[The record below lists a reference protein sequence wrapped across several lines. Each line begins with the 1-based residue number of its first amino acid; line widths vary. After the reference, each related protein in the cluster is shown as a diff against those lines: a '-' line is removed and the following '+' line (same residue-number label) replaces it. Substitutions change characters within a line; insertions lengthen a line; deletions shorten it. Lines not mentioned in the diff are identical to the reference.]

1 LGSLLER
8 IASSFFMQ
16 KVHVQAPDLQA
27 SSGSPQRN
35 ASDGPATPARI
46 HLIEYDAH
54 SFDEREITSVED
66 VFDCLDN
73 NRISWIDVGGLEDR
87 QTLDS
92 LGDRFRIHPLAIQDA
107 LNTGQRPHVD
117 EYVDQLYVVLQMAYF
132 NLDQE
137 IVFEQVSLF
146 LGNGYVI
153 TIQEDPERDV
163 FEPLRRRLREG
174 LGSVRYMRSDFLAY
188 ALIDAVVDQFFPISE
203 SLAEAIVEMEEGLLQ
218 HPTRDRMRQVHE
230 FRQALTHLRRAVWPN
245 RDVLTRLWRD
255 ESGLISDRTK
265 PFLRDTL
272 DHVLA
277 IVDLLEVH
285 HETASNFVDLYI
297 SSLSMRTNEIMRVL
311 TVISAIFI
319 PLTFIAGVYGMNF
332 DPQASPWN
340 MPELHFFYGYPMALI
355 LMTAVAGGMIWYFK
369 RKKWL

>member
-1 LGSLLER
+1 ME
-8 IASSFFMQ
+8 
-16 KVHVQAPDLQA
+16 KVRVQASDPLA
-27 SSGSPQRN
+27 PARSPQPN
-35 ASDGPATPARI
+35 PAEAPADPTHI
-46 HLIEYDAH
+46 HLIEYDAN

-73 NRISWIDVGGLEDR
+73 NRISWIDVAG
-87 QTLDS
+87 
-92 LGDRFRIHPLAIQDA
+92 LGDKATLYKLAEHFRIHPLAIEDA
-107 LNTGQRPHVD
+107 VNTGQRPHVD
-117 EYVDQLYVVLQMAYF
+117 EYVDQLCVVLQMAYY
-132 NLDQE
+132 NADQE

-146 LGNGYVI
+146 LGKGYVI
-153 TIQEDPERDV
+153 TIQETPERDV

-203 SLAEAIVEMEEGLLQ
+203 SLAEAIEEMEDELLEN
-218 HPTRDRMRQVHE
+218 PTRDRMRQVHQ
-230 FRQALTHLRRAVWPN
+230 FRQALTRLRRAVWPN

-255 ESGLISDRTK
+255 ESGLIADRTK

-277 IVDLLEVH
+277 IVDLLETH

-311 TVISAIFI
+311 TVISSIFI
-319 PLTFIAGVYGMNF
+319 PLTFIAGLYGMNF

-340 MPELHFFYGYPMALI
+340 MPELKLFYGYPMALI
-355 LMTAVAGGMIWYFK
+355 LMLLVALGMLWFFR

>member
-1 LGSLLER
+1 
-8 IASSFFMQ
+8 MQ
-16 KVHVQAPDLQA
+16 KVHVQA
-27 SSGSPQRN
+27 
-35 ASDGPATPARI
+35 SDSVGPARNPQQNPSAGPVDPAHI

-73 NRISWIDVGGLEDR
+73 NKISWIDVAGLEDKE
-87 QTLDS
+87 TLRR
-92 LGDRFRIHPLAIQDA
+92 LGERFRIHPLAIEDVG
-107 LNTGQRPHVD
+107 NTGQRPHVD
-117 EYVDQLYVVLQMAYF
+117 EYVDQLYVLLQKAYY
-132 NLDQE
+132 NTDQE

-146 LGNGYVI
+146 LGKGYVI
-153 TIQEDPERDV
+153 TIQETSERDV

-188 ALIDAVVDQFFPISE
+188 ALIDAVMDQFFPISE
-203 SLAEAIVEMEEGLLQ
+203 SLGEVIEQMENELLE
-218 HPTRDRMRQVHE
+218 HPTRDRMRQVYK
-230 FRQALTHLRRAVWPN
+230 FRQALTHLRRAVRPN

-255 ESGLISDRTK
+255 ESGLIADRTK

-272 DHVLA
+272 DQVLG
-277 IVDLLEVH
+277 IVDLLESH

-311 TVISAIFI
+311 TVIASIFI
-319 PLTFIAGVYGMNF
+319 PLTFIASVYGMNF

-355 LMTAVAGGMIWYFK
+355 LMALVALGMLWFFR